1 MAFSREGSANRK
13 AFSSAIPLV
22 SRQIFT
28 QTTKT
33 HLGQKYSSTYADT
46 ACYYQCPTLLIIHTD
61 FLSGYNI
68 TQLET
73 RYSLCLQVEFIRVDL
88 SFYIREVSVG
98 KDSKSLLIN
107 WELYY
112 SPSPHHFQFLPQPL
126 EPDAE

>member
-1 MAFSREGSANRK
+1 MAFSRESSDNRK
-13 AFSSAIPLV
+13 AFSSAIPLL

-33 HLGQKYSSTYADT
+33 PLGQKYSSAYADT

-61 FLSGYNI
+61 FLSGYI
-68 TQLET
+68 IQLET
-73 RYSLCLQVEFIRVDL
+73 WYSLCLQAAFLRIDL
-88 SFYIREVSVG
+88 SFYIREVFVG
-98 KDSKSLLIN
+98 KDTKSLLIN

-126 EPDAE
+126 ESDVE